1 MRATQ
6 QEYEKI
12 KEAFEILSGEMDDR
26 DEDCA
31 IPKNAV
37 DKGYSLAVE
46 HMKREMEEILTNIS
60 SNIKIQPNNTDMIS
74 KTEVIQMLRQM
85 QIDSAK
91 CCGFFV
97 GHVTQLW
104 VIKDLLGDKIHELG
118 GKAYTV
124 DKEGNV
130 LVEYEGDDPP
140 PHGAHPP
147 GGGGHAGVRRGAPDR
162 PHPGRHRRG
171 PALLPGPAL
180 PQPLHRR
187 RQLPRHPRVR
197 LRGRHGE
204 DGPRPDGAEPLR
216 RPFSRESF

>member
-12 KEAFEILSGEMDDR
+12 KEAFEILSKEMDDL
-26 DEDCA
+26 EADCA
-31 IPKNAV
+31 SPKNAV

-118 GKAYTV
+118 GKAYTI

-130 LVEYEGDDPP
+130 VDE
-140 PHGAHPP
+140 AK
-147 GGGGHAGVRRGAPDR
+147 
-162 PHPGRHRRG
+162 
-171 PALLPGPAL
+171 
-180 PQPLHRR
+180 
-187 RQLPRHPRVR
+187 
-197 LRGRHGE
+197 
-204 DGPRPDGAEPLR
+204 
-216 RPFSRESF
+216 ESEEIKCQH